1 MLWVHSKN
9 AFESDRVVGYSLLR
23 ATLGINIFLHGVS
36 RVLAGSG
43 NFAASLVGMFHA
55 TLLPPMLV
63 RTFGYALPWI
73 EATVGLLVLLGLWTR
88 YALAGG
94 ALLIF
99 VLTFGTA
106 LRQDWETAGLQLTYA
121 LIFGALLAFRQWN
134 TLSFDVL
141 LDKNRERL

>member
-1 MLWVHSKN
+1 VHSKN
-9 AFESDRVVGYSLLR
+9 DFESDRAIGYCLLR

-36 RVLAGSG
+36 RMLAGTG
-43 NFAASLVGMFHA
+43 NFAANLVGMFHA
-55 TLLPPMLV
+55 TPLPAVVV
-63 RTFGYALPWI
+63 RHFGYALPWM
-73 EATVGLLVLLGLWTR
+73 EAMVGLLVLLGLWTR
-88 YALAGG
+88 YALASG

-121 LIFGALLAFRQWN
+121 LVFGALLVFRHWN

-141 LDKNRERL
+141 LHKSGTRQ

>member
-1 MLWVHSKN
+1 M
-9 AFESDRVVGYSLLR
+9 
-23 ATLGINIFLHGVS
+23 
-36 RVLAGSG
+36 
-43 NFAASLVGMFHA
+43 
-55 TLLPPMLV
+55 
-63 RTFGYALPWI
+63 GYALPWM

-88 YALAGG
+88 YALASG

-121 LIFGALLAFRQWN
+121 LVFGALLVFRHWN

-141 LDKNRERL
+141 LDKRGTRQ